1 MTYSEKDRVIPLKNT
16 QKLIKDLG
24 ASDVRQYNNIGHT
37 VVLKAQNEY
46 YQMIKEIIVMQ
57 MYGEVEF

>member
-1 MTYSEKDRVIPLKNT
+1 MKNT

-37 VVLKAQNEY
+37 VVLEAQNEY